1 MRDSSF
7 TSAITWGGEFRATFR
22 LAWPLI
28 IAQLAQMALTTT
40 DVIMM
45 GWLGPEPLAAGTIAM
60 TLVHPVMIG
69 GIGLLVATAPMISQA
84 LGAGRYRL
92 VRRTVRPG
100 LWISALLSLLFV
112 PILLNGGP
120 ILRAL
125 GQEPR
130 LTEMAQSYLVF
141 ATWAV
146 PAAMLITPP
155 RSLVSARGDTH
166 VVLAVTLFG
175 VVLNAI
181 SNYALMFGHF
191 GAPALGLPGA
201 GISTSLTAWMMFALL
216 LAYIVRHKRYRR
228 YMVLAR
234 PWKPDWPQFR
244 EIFRIGTP
252 IGLTMVAEVGI
263 FAAAA
268 IMMGWL
274 GVDELAAHAVA
285 VQCAAIAFMVP
296 FGLSQATTIRV
307 GLALGRADADG
318 VRKAGYAS
326 LAMGA
331 GFSALTCTLFLIF
344 PLALVSLYL
353 DSGDPANQASIA
365 LAASYLVIAGLFQFV
380 DGAQVVSAAALRG
393 LSDTRIPMMVA
404 VAGYW
409 LIGAPLGYV
418 CAFWL
423 DMRGVGIWLGLA
435 AGLAVVAVVLT
446 ARFSFRDRLALLE
459 RARLGEAA

>member
-1 MRDSSF
+1 MFHS
-7 TSAITWGGEFRATFR
+7 ITWRTEFRATFR
-22 LAWPLI
+22 LGWPLI
-28 IAQLAQMALTTT
+28 VAQMAQMALVTT

-60 TLVHPVMIG
+60 TLLHPAMIG
-69 GIGLLVATAPMISQA
+69 GIGLLTATAPMISQA
-84 LGAGRYRL
+84 IGAGRRRL
-92 VRRTVRPG
+92 VRRIVRPG
-100 LWISALLSLLFV
+100 LWISLLLSLLVV
-112 PILLNGGP
+112 PVLLNGGP

-125 GQEPR
+125 GQAPQ
-130 LTEMAQSYLVF
+130 LTGMAQSYLYF
-141 ATWAV
+141 AAWSV

-155 RSLVSARGDTH
+155 KSLVSARGDTP

-175 VVLNAI
+175 VAFNAL
-181 SNYALMFGHF
+181 SNYTLMFGNF

-201 GISTSLTAWMMFALL
+201 GISTTLTAWIMFAMM
-216 LAYIVRHKRYRR
+216 LAYIVFHRRYRR
-228 YMVLAR
+228 YVVLAR

-244 EIFRIGTP
+244 EIFRIGAP
-252 IGLTMVAEVGI
+252 IGLTMLAEVGI
-263 FAAAA
+263 FSAAA

-274 GVDELAAHAVA
+274 GVNELAAHAVA

-307 GLALGRADADG
+307 GLALGRGDADG

-344 PLALVSLYL
+344 PIALVSLYL
-353 DSGDPANQASIA
+353 DPGDPANQASIA

-435 AGLAVVAVVLT
+435 AGLAIVAVVLT
-446 ARFSFRDRLALLE
+446 ARFSIRDRLALLE
-459 RARLGEAA
+459 RARVGEGEGV